1 MGSAVC
7 GLHRCFVQPL
17 VATPKPFFDPERP
30 QAISFDQQ
38 WQEMPEVLP
47 FDLDRATA
55 DLVSKW
61 LEAAPNHSFE
71 RTGFDD
77 LPMVA
82 GDARLLPRAI
92 DELIDNAVKFSP
104 DGGPVSVRGEVDA
117 ARPDRVRVSVAD
129 RGIGI
134 SAAQKSRIFQDFV
147 QVDAS
152 ETRAFGGLGLG
163 LAYVRRII
171 EAHDGELQVESTAGE
186 GSRFSLL
193 IPLQRTPG
201 DTASVPRRTTPE
213 PPVPVSRPERPAFSS
228 RRPPAEWPGGR

>member
-1 MGSAVC
+1 M
-7 GLHRCFVQPL
+7 
-17 VATPKPFFDPERP
+17 
-30 QAISFDQQ
+30 
-38 WQEMPEVLP
+38 
-47 FDLDRATA
+47 
-55 DLVSKW
+55 
-61 LEAAPNHSFE
+61 
-71 RTGFDD
+71 
-77 LPMVA
+77 
-82 GDARLLPRAI
+82 
-92 DELIDNAVKFSP
+92 
-104 DGGPVSVRGEVDA
+104 SVRGEIDA

-163 LAYVRRII
+163 LAYVRRIV

-201 DTASVPRRTTPE
+201 DTAPLPRRTSPE
-213 PPVPVSRPERPAFSS
+213 PSVPVSRPERPAFSS